1 MSQFMTHDEL
11 LKLIDQA
18 AAEDWEELDLSEKG
32 LESLPSEI
40 GKLTGLKTLDLSV
53 NQIMVMPDA
62 IAQLTNLTRLDLKRN
77 QIADVPEA
85 ITQLTNLT
93 ELDLHNNQIT
103 DIPEAITQLTNL
115 TELDLSLN
123 QITVIPE
130 TIAQLTNL
138 TWLFLSDNQ
147 IADVPEAITQL
158 TNLTG
163 LNLTYN
169 RITVIPAAIAQLT
182 NLTWLSLSGNQITVI
197 PAAIAQLTNLTRL
210 SLSGN
215 QITVIPAA
223 IAQLTNLAELNL
235 DLNQITVIPAAIAQ
249 LTNLT
254 ELNLDLNQI
263 TVIPAAIAQLTNLT
277 ELSLYG
283 NQITE
288 IPSSITSLP
297 KLEELDL
304 CGNPLSIPKD
314 ILNPPTRGRHNL
326 PTAKPIL
333 DYYFTTR
340 DPDQTTD
347 LLEAKLLIV
356 GEGGAGKTSLAQKLL
371 NSDYTLTPE
380 TEDTS
385 TQGIDISK
393 WEFTGTNGKPYC
405 INIWDFGGQE
415 IYHQTHQFFLTER
428 SLYLLVADSR
438 KEDTDHPYWL
448 NIIRLL
454 SNNSPI
460 LLIQNEKQNRTCT
473 LNLRELRAEFDALHT
488 PTSINLADNRGL
500 STLCKAIQRHLED
513 LLGDGLPFPNK
524 WLNVRHSLE
533 NDNRNY
539 ISLSDYETTCRR
551 CGIRDKSEML
561 NLSSFLHS
569 LGICLHFQKDPILRN
584 TFILKPNWGT
594 AAVYKVLDCDR
605 VKQNLGQFTN
615 SDLADI
621 WSSPEYANLHHELL
635 QLMKQ
640 FKVCYEIPH
649 RSGHYIAPHL
659 LSPASPD
666 YPWNSTHNLTLRH
679 RYKGFMPKGI
689 LTRFIVEM
697 HRQIE
702 NVSSPNAALV
712 WKTGVVLTNG
722 SARAEILENQTHR
735 QIEIRVSGNR
745 PRDLLTIVNHQFETI
760 HDSFDDRLDYDT
772 LIPCNCPTC
781 KSSTT
786 PFTFPLDRLYTWLD
800 RGDYQIQCHESG
812 EFVQVRGLIDS
823 VIEPELDHPDLRD
836 PEIDAFRKRDRK
848 FSSSRRYDRSRAQ
861 QLPAINIAIDNSNRQ
876 ENNMPDSK
884 TSNFNAPV
892 SAGAIGDSAQVS
904 NNTFTQI
911 NNANTTELLQLIAE
925 LRETATT
932 FPAETQDAILIDLD
946 DIEAEVQKPEETRS
960 PKKLKQRLMAIVA
973 AAGVAASGV
982 DKVTDFA
989 SKATDLGSKLG
1000 IELQL
1005 PGKP

>member
-1 MSQFMTHDEL
+1 MSQFMTHNEL

-18 AAEDWEELDLSEKG
+18 AAEDWEELDLSDNG
-32 LESLPSEI
+32 LESLPSGI
-40 GKLTGLKTLDLSV
+40 GKLTRLKILNLS
-53 NQIMVMPDA
+53 
-62 IAQLTNLTRLDLKRN
+62 RN
-77 QIADVPEA
+77 K
-85 ITQLTNLT
+85 
-93 ELDLHNNQIT
+93 
-103 DIPEAITQLTNL
+103 
-115 TELDLSLN
+115 
-123 QITVIPE
+123 ITVI
-130 TIAQLTNL
+130 
-138 TWLFLSDNQ
+138 SK
-147 IADVPEAITQL
+147 V
-158 TNLTG
+158 
-163 LNLTYN
+163 
-169 RITVIPAAIAQLT
+169 
-182 NLTWLSLSGNQITVI
+182 
-197 PAAIAQLTNLTRL
+197 IAQLTNLTRL
-210 SLSGN
+210 SLHSN
-215 QITVIPAA
+215 QITVIPEA
-223 IAQLTNLAELNL
+223 IAQLTNLNELHLSTNQITAIPKEIAWLANLSELNL
-235 DLNQITVIPAAIAQ
+235 SSNRITAIPEEIVHLTNLNELNLYNNQIGTIPNVITQLSNLTGLNFSKNQISVIPESITQLTNLILLYLHSNQISVIPESVAQLTHLTELLLFGNQISIIPESIAQ
-249 LTNLT
+249 LTELVT
-254 ELNLDLNQI
+254 LNLRNNQI
-263 TVIPAAIAQLTNLT
+263 TA
-277 ELSLYG
+277 
-283 NQITE
+283 
-288 IPSSITSLP
+288 IPSSINSLS
-297 KLEELDL
+297 KLKQLDL
-304 CGNPLSIPKD
+304 RGNPLGIPKD
-314 ILNPPTRGRHNL
+314 VLDSDAAMREGKQCPA
-326 PTAKPIL
+326 AKPIL

-347 LLEAKLLIV
+347 LHEAKLLIV

-500 STLCKAIQRHLED
+500 STLRKAIQRHLED

>member
-1 MSQFMTHDEL
+1 MTHDEL

-40 GKLTGLKTLDLSV
+40 GKLTGLK
-53 NQIMVMPDA
+53 
-62 IAQLTNLTRLDLKRN
+62 RLD
-77 QIADVPEA
+77 
-85 ITQLTNLT
+85 
-93 ELDLHNNQIT
+93 
-103 DIPEAITQLTNL
+103 
-115 TELDLSLN
+115 
-123 QITVIPE
+123 
-130 TIAQLTNL
+130 
-138 TWLFLSDNQ
+138 LSDNQ
-147 IADVPEAITQL
+147 ITIIPEA
-158 TNLTG
+158 
-163 LNLTYN
+163 
-169 RITVIPAAIAQLT
+169 VI
-182 NLTWLSLSGNQITVI
+182 
-197 PAAIAQLTNLTRL
+197 
-210 SLSGN
+210 
-215 QITVIPAA
+215 
-223 IAQLTNLAELNL
+223 
-235 DLNQITVIPAAIAQ
+235 
-249 LTNLT
+249 
-254 ELNLDLNQI
+254 
-263 TVIPAAIAQLTNLT
+263 QLTNLT
-277 ELSLYG
+277 ELSLHSNQITVIPEAIAQLTNLTKLSLHSNQITVIPEAIAQLTNLARLDLGDNQTTVIPEAVIQLTNLTELYLDG
-283 NQITE
+283 NQITIIPEAITQLSNLTRLYLHSNQITVIPEAIAQLTNLTKLSLSSNQITE

-297 KLEELDL
+297 KLERLNLRD
-304 CGNPLSIPKD
+304 NPLSIPKD
-314 ILNPPTRGRHNL
+314 ILDSDSPIVGRYRL
-326 PTAKPIL
+326 PAAKPIL

-347 LLEAKLLIV
+347 LHEAKLLIV

-385 TQGIDISK
+385 TQGIDIRK
-393 WEFTGTNGKPYC
+393 WEFTGTNGKLYC

-438 KEDTDHPYWL
+438 KEDTNHPYWL

-500 STLCKAIQRHLED
+500 STLRKAIQRHLED

-861 QLPAINIAIDNSNRQ
+861 QLSAINIAIDNSNRQ